1 MVRFNTDK
9 WLREKIKEER
19 QERIYEQILIK
30 RKIRQANV
38 RIRELKKAGLVDD
51 SIAVE
56 NVMNYLGSKAVDV
69 KETKAGYISVRGIS
83 GKSMTQM
90 TAINKS
96 LNEFIKNK
104 TSTVSGMKE
113 LYEQRRE
120 ELGKFTDNDDFAK
133 SLSYSD
139 IKDIYSVFKSNEYN
153 RLKSVMDS
161 KTFFTL
167 YTQAMGEGWNKE
179 RFMKEIN
186 MYIDSGNDLELKESI
201 TNIYN
206 DYVSNYT

>member
-30 RKIRQANV
+30 RKIKQANV

-69 KETKAGYISVRGIS
+69 KQTKAGYISVRGIS
-83 GKSMTQM
+83 NKSMTQM

-104 TSTVSGMKE
+104 TSTVAGMTE

-139 IKDIYSVFKSNEYN
+139 IKVAQNC
-153 RLKSVMDS
+153 
-161 KTFFTL
+161 FF
-167 YTQAMGEGWNKE
+167 MEIVINKQ
-179 RFMKEIN
+179 KIA
-186 MYIDSGNDLELKESI
+186 ESH
-201 TNIYN
+201 
-206 DYVSNYT
+206 

>member
-19 QERIYEQILIK
+19 QERIYEQIKLRTKIK
-30 RKIRQANV
+30 KANV
-38 RIRELKKAGLVDD
+38 RLRALKKEGLYDE

-56 NVMNYLGSKAVDV
+56 NVLNYLGSKAVDV
-69 KETKAGYISVRGIS
+69 GETKAGYISLKGLK

-96 LNEFIKNK
+96 LNEFMKNK
-104 TSTVSGMKE
+104 TSTVSGMIE

-133 SLSYSD
+133 SLSYNE
-139 IKDIYSVFKSNEYN
+139 IKDIYSVFKSNEYS

-179 RFMKEIN
+179 RFVKEMN
-186 MYIDSGNDLELKESI
+186 MYIDSGNDSDLKESI
-201 TNIYN
+201 SNIYG
-206 DYVSNYT
+206 DYISNYT